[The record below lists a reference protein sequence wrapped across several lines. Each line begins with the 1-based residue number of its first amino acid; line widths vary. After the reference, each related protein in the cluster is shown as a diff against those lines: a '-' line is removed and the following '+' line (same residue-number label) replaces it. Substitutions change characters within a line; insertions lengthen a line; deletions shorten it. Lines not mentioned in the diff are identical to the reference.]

1 MKRRLA
7 AGIDIGS
14 HHIKMCVV
22 EEVETKEGT
31 VVRVVGTGISENI
44 GMKHGY
50 IVDRSDVTERIK
62 EAKRQ
67 IEQALQTP
75 INSCFLAIGGISLD
89 EARATGEAIISRA
102 DQLVTDLDIDAVLE
116 SATQNANPLFLNKQV
131 LHSIPLQYRLDGEVV
146 LSDPRGMKGTTLS
159 CDYLFITSLS
169 SHYVSTVEA
178 VEHAGMRV
186 IDCMASPLA
195 SSYVSLSRD
204 QKKKG
209 CVLANIGAETASI
222 VVYDEGTPVSV
233 KVFPVGSSHITD
245 DLALAFRISLEDAER
260 IKLGRLAGAMYSKKK
275 VDDVIAGRLKTMFEY
290 IDKHLKHIGRK
301 GALPAGIIFTG
312 GGASTS
318 MILDVAK
325 TSLQLPAKL
334 GEVSFGADMK
344 VKDSTWAVS
353 YGLALWGLTGDIDT
367 KRGSAGSGFLRALGE
382 FFKQFIP

>member
-1 MKRRLA
+1 
-7 AGIDIGS
+7 
-14 HHIKMCVV
+14 MCVV

-31 VVRVVGTGISENI
+31 VVRVVGTGISESV

-50 IVDRSDVTERIK
+50 IVDRADVSERIR

-67 IEQALQTP
+67 VEQALQTP
-75 INSCFLAIGGISLD
+75 INSCFLAIGGVSLD

-116 SATQNANPLFLNKQV
+116 AATQNAAPLFLNKQV
-131 LHSIPLQYRLDGEVV
+131 LHSIPLQYRLDGDVV
-146 LSDPRGMKGTTLS
+146 LADPRGMKGTTLS

-169 SHYVSTVEA
+169 SHYASAVEA
-178 VEHAGMRV
+178 VEHAGLRV

-195 SSYVSLSRD
+195 SSYVSLTRD

-209 CVLANIGAETASI
+209 CVLANIGAETASV

-275 VDDVIAGRLKTMFEY
+275 VDDVISGRLKVMFEY
-290 IDKHLKHIGRK
+290 IDKHLKAIGRK

-312 GGASTS
+312 GGSSTN

-325 TSLQLPAKL
+325 TSLQLPARL
-334 GEVSFGADMK
+334 GEITLGAE
-344 VKDSTWAVS
+344 VKIKDATWAVS
-353 YGLALWGLTGDIDT
+353 YGLALWGLTGDIDS
-367 KRGSAGSGFLRALGE
+367 KRGAGGMGIWHALGG